1 MQRTSGQVLT
11 PDLLYHGCA
20 KIMRR
25 GDHLAPDA
33 RITPD
38 AARALL
44 DSWRDAA
51 ATGRPPHLYEVAEGL
66 VIDAVFPTGDTT
78 WRAVL
83 MVGED

>member
-1 MQRTSGQVLT
+1 MHRTDEPVRT
-11 PDLLYHGCA
+11 PDRLYHGCA

-33 RITPD
+33 RITAD

-44 DSWRDAA
+44 DSWQDAE
-51 ATGRPPHLYEVAEGL
+51 ATGREPHLYEVGDGL
-66 VIDAVFPTGDTT
+66 VMDAVFPTGETT

-83 MVGED
+83 LVSGA